1 MDKNI
6 LKLIGVGVVAYYLLK
21 NKKSE
26 IPSDKKE
33 VADLSD
39 LRKKRETNTT
49 PLPELPIEFLNT
61 EISGCTDSSATNY
74 NSLANSG
81 CNSTTSPLSNTI
93 PPNVS
98 PLVGAMRGFDGEVN
112 EGGGLFINSDY

>member
-26 IPSDKKE
+26 TPSDKKE

-39 LRKKRETNTT
+39 LRKKRDTFNTA
-49 PLPELPIEFLNT
+49 LPELP